1 MLSIVLSF
9 SNSLSLCAGHDRP
22 LKTSCVDHKDRND
35 MWPTAAVAFAVVR
48 FTPLR
53 GRRIPGGADRG
64 VPSTEMD

>member
-35 MWPTAAVAFAVVR
+35 MWPTADVAFAVVR
-48 FTPLR
+48 FTPFW
-53 GRRIPGGADRG
+53 GAA
-64 VPSTEMD
+64 PP